1 MTQLP
6 PGQPATDADL
16 VSRVAG
22 GDAGAFGELYR
33 RRRGDVFRF
42 ALHMTGS
49 RAVAE
54 DVAQDV
60 FVAVIGS
67 AARYDPSRAAVAT
80 WLCGMARNHIRQR
93 RDRDRPFQPLSSL
106 AGDTRGEPAVLPDP
120 LGDLARVEGIER
132 LRRVILT
139 LPAKYREAVALCDLQ
154 EMSYAEAAA
163 VMRCRVGTVRSRL
176 HRGREL
182 LAARLGAEQ
191 GREQAAAVHDARCT
205 A

>member
-1 MTQLP
+1 MTLLP
-6 PGQPATDADL
+6 PDQPATDADL

-42 ALHMTGS
+42 ALHLTGA

-60 FVAVIGS
+60 FLAVMHS
-67 AARYDPSRAAVAT
+67 AARYEPSRSPVAV
-80 WLCGMARNHIRQR
+80 WLCGIARNHIRQR
-93 RDRDRPFQPLSSL
+93 LDRDRLFQSLSSL
-106 AGDTRGEPAVLPDP
+106 TGGTIGEPAVLPDP
-120 LGDLARVEGIER
+120 LGDLARVEGIAR

-163 VMRCRVGTVRSRL
+163 AMRCRVGTVRSRL
-176 HRGREL
+176 HRGREM
-182 LAARLGAEQ
+182 LAARLGAERS
-191 GREQAAAVHDARCT
+191 REQAAHARDARCT